1 MTRED
6 VEARLTTLQT
16 ELERQMLQQRQLTDS
31 LTQTQR
37 TVERLVGAVSVLR
50 ELLADGA
57 GPPPPDA

>member
-6 VEARLTTLQT
+6 VEARLTSLQS
-16 ELERQMLQQRQLTDS
+16 ELERQMLTQRQLTES

-37 TVERLVGAVSVLR
+37 TVERLIGAVSVLR

-57 GPPPPDA
+57 SPPPDA